1 MDAELLKAQLSR
13 LNRHAYAAF
22 IKELFA
28 SDGQREGHQGF
39 HPLTQAGEDVFF
51 QPLLDSYGGSIH
63 RVYLLHHPAL
73 ELFHPAHDL
82 NMRDPTLVRQL
93 ARVRNLYHGHIGH
106 WGMVS
111 PFLRKDHALKAVGFV
126 TNLSGLDE
134 RLYQKT
140 LIPAYQRLKRF
151 CGLKK
156 VPILIGS
163 PDSFMDQVPE
173 KTERVFREFIT
184 KHADGLV
191 VTVSEHDACV
201 GEFNNDRWL
210 SGGLLSPATQP
221 YESVFVTSAIKQCA
235 ILEEFQS
242 LLRQGPEEKLLEE
255 FLVANYKTIFG
266 RKYDRVETQVWLRFP
281 ELDIS
286 GHDRRLDVF
295 LRNSVINDWELF
307 EIKRPVSVSGT
318 YRDVPIIARELSA
331 AILQTK
337 NYGRIL
343 TQDKVKKHFAK
354 RGIEY
359 FEPQLSVVIGRTP
372 QIPHEQWRWLKTSHD
387 NQVKII
393 TYDDLLGELRSRIA
407 ERVSLVADIQRRI
420 SVGG

>member
-1 MDAELLKAQLSR
+1 MDAKTLKARLSR

-22 IKELFA
+22 IEEFFG
-28 SDGQREGHQGF
+28 SDGEDEGHEGF
-39 HPLTQAGEDVFF
+39 YPLTQAGEGVFF

-63 RVYLLHHPAL
+63 RVYFLHHPAL

-82 NMRDPTLVRQL
+82 NMRDPSLVRQL
-93 ARVRNLYHGHIGH
+93 ARVRNLYHDRVGY

-111 PFLRKDHALKAVGFV
+111 PSLRKDRALKAVGFV
-126 TNLSGLDE
+126 TNLSGLDQS
-134 RLYQKT
+134 LYQEM
-140 LIPAYQRLKRF
+140 LLPAYQRLKRF

-156 VPILIGS
+156 APILVGS

-191 VTVSEHDACV
+191 VRVSEHDASV

-210 SGGLLSPATQP
+210 SAGLLSPSAQP
-221 YESVFVTSAIKQCA
+221 YESVFVTSAIQQRA

-242 LLRQGPEEKLLEE
+242 LLRQSPTESQLEE
-255 FLVANYKTIFG
+255 FLVANYKSIFG
-266 RKYDRVETQVWLRFP
+266 RKYDRVETQLWLRFP
-281 ELDIS
+281 ELDIN
-286 GHDRRLDVF
+286 GQDRRLDVF
-295 LRNSVINDWELF
+295 LRNSVINDWELV
-307 EIKRPVSVSGT
+307 EIKRPTTVSGT
-318 YRDVPIIARELSA
+318 YRDIPIIAREVSA
-331 AILQTK
+331 AISQTK

-343 TQDKVKKHFAK
+343 AQDKVKRHFAS

-359 FEPQLSVVIGRTP
+359 FEPQFSVVIGRTP
-372 QIPHEQWRWLKTSHD
+372 QIPHEQWRWLKTSHE

-393 TYDDLLGELRSRIA
+393 TYDDLLAELRNRIG
-407 ERVSLVADIQRRI
+407 ERMSLLADTQRRI
-420 SVGG
+420 SVGA

>member
-1 MDAELLKAQLSR
+1 MDGNSLKAQLSR

-22 IKELFA
+22 IQELFG
-28 SDGQREGHQGF
+28 SDGQHEGHEGF
-39 HPLTQAGEDVFF
+39 YPLTQAGEDVFF

-73 ELFHPAHDL
+73 ELFHPAYDL

-93 ARVRNLYHGHIGH
+93 GRVRNLYQGRVGY

-111 PFLRKDHALKAVGFV
+111 PCLRKDRALKAVGFV

-134 RLYQKT
+134 DLYQEM

-156 VPILIGS
+156 APILVGS

-173 KTERVFREFIT
+173 KTERVFREFIA

-191 VTVSEHDACV
+191 VRVSEHSARV
-201 GEFNNDRWL
+201 EEFNNERWL
-210 SGGLLSPATQP
+210 SGGLLAPAAEP
-221 YESVFVTSAIKQCA
+221 YESVFVTSAIQQRA
-235 ILEEFQS
+235 VLEEFQS
-242 LLRQGPEEKLLEE
+242 LLQESPTENRLEE
-255 FLVANYKTIFG
+255 FLVANYRNIFG
-266 RKYDRVETQVWLRFP
+266 RKYDRVETQLWLRFP
-281 ELDIS
+281 ELDINR
-286 GHDRRLDVF
+286 HDRRLDVF

-307 EIKRPVSVSGT
+307 EIKRPTTLSGT
-318 YRDVPIIARELSA
+318 YRDMPIIAREVSA
-331 AILQTK
+331 AISQTK

-343 TQDKVKKHFAK
+343 AQDKVKRHFAN

-393 TYDDLLGELRSRIA
+393 TYDDLLGELKNRIG
-407 ERVSLVADIQRRI
+407 ERVSLLADTQRRI
-420 SVGG
+420 SVGA